1 VQKLITLG
9 LALCLL
15 GVGLAQEPKPGG
27 VYRMLSTYDFATLD
41 PAVASN
47 LEDWWSSG
55 IVLFSHLYTY
65 DGEGTLIPEVAAE
78 MPSVS
83 EDGLIYTVPLN
94 TAVTFSN
101 GRAVTAED
109 VKFTFE
115 RVLDPATQ
123 SWGSAGLSNIA
134 GAAEFASGEADTV
147 SGIRIVD
154 EATVEFTLLTPQYTF
169 PAVLTSSTYGIVP
182 MQEVLEA
189 GKDWGTKVLISSGPF
204 YLTEFVPGEKMVYA
218 KNPHYYKEGLPYLDG
233 IEISMNVDKSVAAL
247 RRQGGEA
254 EFVPADSLP
263 PAELVTA
270 QSDESYKEALR
281 LAPSGIIT
289 MLNFNPVSEPIQN
302 LKVRQA
308 IAHAVDRESLAR
320 RSGRGLLAD
329 SIFPSVYPQYDPEF
343 TSAYPYDL
351 EKAKALLTEAGYP
364 DGFSGFAIFAGQG
377 QELGE
382 IIQADLAEIGIDVE
396 VLSGNWDDYKPRWI
410 SGEIMLTHFGA
421 GGSFLDASELIRGRV
436 TCPSEASIAANPA
449 EAATNWCD
457 PALDAKYLQAETLPL
472 DSEERTQL
480 YREIENSVINEL
492 VWKVVPYH
500 SAALALSQP
509 YMVGDNLHP
518 VYTMPVLEQAWM
530 NK

>member
-1 VQKLITLG
+1 VQRFI
-9 LALCLL
+9 AIWFVVVLL
-15 GVGLAQEPKPGG
+15 GVGLAQDPKPGG
-27 VYRMLSTYDFATLD
+27 VYRMLSTYVFSTLD

-65 DGEGTLIPEVAAE
+65 DVEGKLVPEVAAD
-78 MPSVS
+78 MPTVS
-83 EDGLIYTVPLN
+83 EDGLVYTIPLN

-101 GRAVTAED
+101 GRAVTADD

-123 SWGSAGLSNIA
+123 SWGAPGLSNIA
-134 GAAEFASGEADTV
+134 GAAEFSSGEAEEV

-154 EATVEFTLLTPQYTF
+154 EQTIEFTLVTPQYTF

-182 MQEVLEA
+182 QQEVLDA
-189 GKDWGTKVLISSGPF
+189 GTDWGTKVLISSGPF

-233 IEISMNVDKSVAAL
+233 IEIAMNVDKSVAAL

-263 PAELVTA
+263 PAELVAA

-289 MLNFNPVSEPIQN
+289 TLNFNPVSEPMQN
-302 LKVRQA
+302 LQVRQA
-308 IAHAVDRESLAR
+308 IAHAIDRETLAK

-329 SIFPSVYPQYDPEF
+329 GFYPSVYPQYDSEF

-364 DGFSGFAIFAGQG
+364 DGFDGFAIFAGQG

-382 IIQADLAEIGIDVE
+382 IIQADLASIGINVE
-396 VLSGNWDDYKPRWI
+396 VLSGNWDDYKPRWL
-410 SGEIMLTHFGA
+410 SGEIMMTHFGA

-436 TCPSEASIAANPA
+436 TCPTEAAKKANPA
-449 EAATNWCD
+449 DAATNWCD
-457 PALDAKYLQAETLPL
+457 PALDEKYQQAETLPL
-472 DSEERTQL
+472 DSEERTKL
-480 YREIENSVINEL
+480 YREIESTVINDL